1 MNELPEVHKFG
12 GSCLR
17 DASDLE
23 KIAGSLSQAQQPVI
37 VVVSA
42 LWGTTDRLMRAAQEP
57 RYAGRLVNDLASH
70 HLRFS
75 PTLIES
81 PLYDVFQRVLE
92 GIEESLT
99 ALATDRDDKKA
110 YNQLLASG
118 ERLSALVIAHG
129 LSIRGLDAHPV
140 GAEDIGL
147 QMDGEITA
155 SRVDI
160 KGSEQNLDR
169 TVFHGIPI
177 VTGWFGVGKDGNI
190 ALLGRGGSD
199 HTATA
204 LAALLHAQRVILWK
218 DVLGIYPVNPRWGIQ
233 SSPIPYLGYSEAI
246 EFANADATIL
256 HPATVEPVYE
266 MGIPIEIR
274 HLSNYKQNGMK
285 TVIGPDIETKPN
297 IKGIACIQRVAS
309 INVEARYSR
318 DAALEL
324 SDLLQ
329 ELNEDNIRI
338 CSFETTNSQWR
349 FVVPQHEVAR
359 CVQIIER
366 GRSVVNYEYFA
377 AMLSFIGCRN
387 IAYLREQLNGHENT
401 KSVELYESSSSIH
414 LLTKRM
420 DISRMLDEMMSFIS
434 SSSDYSA

>member
-23 KIAGSLSQAQQPVI
+23 KIAGILGQAQQPVI

-42 LWGTTDRLMRAAQEP
+42 LWGTTDRLMRAAKEP

-129 LSIRGLDAHPV
+129 LSIRGLEAHPV

-160 KGSEQNLDR
+160 KASEQNLDR
-169 TVFHGIPI
+169 TVFHGIPV

-274 HLSNYKQNGMK
+274 HLSNYKQNGDWPGHRNQ
-285 TVIGPDIETKPN
+285 TEHQGHRLHSTRGLHQCRGPLFK
-297 IKGIACIQRVAS
+297 
-309 INVEARYSR
+309 
-318 DAALEL
+318 
-324 SDLLQ
+324 
-329 ELNEDNIRI
+329 
-338 CSFETTNSQWR
+338 
-349 FVVPQHEVAR
+349 
-359 CVQIIER
+359 
-366 GRSVVNYEYFA
+366 GRSP
-377 AMLSFIGCRN
+377 
-387 IAYLREQLNGHENT
+387 
-401 KSVELYESSSSIH
+401 
-414 LLTKRM
+414 
-420 DISRMLDEMMSFIS
+420 
-434 SSSDYSA
+434 